1 MSKLSSQNKP
11 KLTISKGFFSRNWH
25 KHPFAIPVITLVVLM
40 LISMSS
46 FLVFGGQTIASGDR
60 RVVQLFIDGK
70 KQTIPTSAD
79 SVGELLSRLDITLR
93 EGDVVE
99 PAKDVPISTDN
110 FSINVYKSRPVQI
123 VDSNGKIT
131 SAHIADRKPADIV
144 KKAGINLFP
153 EDEVAI
159 APPDELMEKGIIGD
173 KVVIKRAL
181 PVTLSLYGSTY
192 SVRTQAETVADLAK
206 ERGISYDNA
215 SILPSPETKLKAND
229 VVFVTEPG
237 KQITTVEEE
246 IPQTVQYVMS
256 VDVEAGKT
264 QVREEGS
271 PGKKVVVY
279 EVAKDGSKRALQEI
293 IVLQPVRK
301 LVAKGAAKNNFN
313 GDFNSALAR
322 LRSCEGSYSSST
334 GNGYYGAYQFDIR
347 TWNNYGGYPNAAA
360 APPMVQDQK
369 AWETYQRR
377 GWQPWPTCSI
387 KMGLQDVYR

>member
-1 MSKLSSQNKP
+1 
-11 KLTISKGFFSRNWH
+11 
-25 KHPFAIPVITLVVLM
+25 LM